1 MSKKPETTD
10 ATVFVFDKQ
19 NGRLKNFT
27 VKEATHSQEN
37 GWINGVRL
45 SMEVILSSAEDMAG
59 VQEQDIVDAIH
70 RQGRVISSKKD
81 GARTYEMKAKRKFP
95 PVDMK
100 LQDGKLQVSVIGKVK
115 QYVAHCAEGSLYI
128 TFSVDADVNN
138 GDLNKLG
145 KLLESQIKVTTL
157 ACQTDLFD
165 SEQAA

>member
-1 MSKKPETTD
+1 MTDKPQTTD
-10 ATVFVFDKQ
+10 ATVFVFDEQ
-19 NGRLKNFT
+19 AGRLKSFLT
-27 VKEATHSQEN
+27 KEATHSQEA

-45 SMEVILSSAEDMAG
+45 NMEVILSSAEEMAG

-70 RQGRVISSKKD
+70 KQGRVVSSKKD
-81 GARTYEMKAKRKFP
+81 GAHTYELKAKRKFP
-95 PVDMK
+95 PVDMS
-100 LQDGKLQVSVIGKVK
+100 LQDGKLKVSVIGKIK
-115 QYVAHCAEGSLYI
+115 QYVAHCAEGALYI

-145 KLLESQIKVTTL
+145 RLLESQISVTTV